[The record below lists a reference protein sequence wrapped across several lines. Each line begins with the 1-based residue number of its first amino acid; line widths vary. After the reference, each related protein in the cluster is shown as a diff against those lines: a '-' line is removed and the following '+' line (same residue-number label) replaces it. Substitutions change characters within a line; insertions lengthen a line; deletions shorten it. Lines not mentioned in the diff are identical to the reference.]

1 MAPRLVQFIP
11 PHQVDP
17 DVVVRLAE
25 LGINPDGAA
34 ALLEG
39 DIIRT
44 NDVAR

>member
-17 DVVVRLAE
+17 DVVVRIAE
-25 LGINPDGAA
+25 LGIDPDGAET
-34 ALLEG
+34 LLEG
-39 DIIRT
+39 DIILT